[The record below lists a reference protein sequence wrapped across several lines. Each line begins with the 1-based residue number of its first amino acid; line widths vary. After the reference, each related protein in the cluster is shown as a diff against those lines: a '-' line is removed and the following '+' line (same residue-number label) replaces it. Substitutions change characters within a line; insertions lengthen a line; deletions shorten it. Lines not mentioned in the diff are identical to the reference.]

1 MKKTL
6 LATSL
11 IATIALSSFSVA
23 DQNLDFNTEERE
35 DSLSEAQ
42 TILNNMNKP
51 KEKLSS
57 DERSERDSVISN
69 MLEKPSEDA
78 IVKEIESEKALNP
91 ILIDD
96 KEKNKLLENFK
107 NGELNPSE
115 AGDVAI
121 GNKSID
127 EVKAE
132 KQKDIDDAVQS
143 EVDEIIER
151 KKEEAF
157 LKDKQPQNKELA
169 QKFAR
174 GEITATQG
182 VLIQKEMTKKNVSE
196 DEAKKDVLKKLEE
209 NEKNA
214 IEDSFFDKIKNW
226 FK

>member
-42 TILNNMNKP
+42 AILNNMNKP
-51 KEKLSS
+51 REKLSS
-57 DERSERDSVISN
+57 DERSERDSVISD
-69 MLEKPSEDA
+69 MLEKPSKDA

-96 KEKNKLLENFK
+96 KEKNKLLEDFK

-121 GNKSID
+121 GNKSIN

-132 KQKDIDDAVQS
+132 KQKVIDDAAQA

-169 QKFAR
+169 EKFAR

-182 VLIQKEMTKKNVSE
+182 VLIQEEMTKKNVSE
-196 DEAKKDVLKKLEE
+196 DKAKKDVLKKLEE